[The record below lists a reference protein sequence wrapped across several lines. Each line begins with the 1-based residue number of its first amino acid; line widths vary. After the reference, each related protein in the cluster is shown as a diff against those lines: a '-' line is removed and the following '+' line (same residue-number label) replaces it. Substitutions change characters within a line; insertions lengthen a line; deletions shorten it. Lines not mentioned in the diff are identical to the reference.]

1 MYFVTK
7 TDNRNTLLDDFN
19 NFSKGSFLSKD
30 MKTDIEENEKEY
42 LVTVDVPGVDKNN
55 ISVDFDDN
63 TLTIEINQENEKDNS
78 DKSYIRKER
87 SSFSMSRSYYLE
99 NGTEEG
105 IKAKLDNGVL
115 NIVIPKT
122 NKLITSNIHIIVLLI
137 KKG

>member
-1 MYFVTK
+1 MYFVKK

-19 NFSKGSFLSKD
+19 NFFKGSFLSKD
-30 MKTDIEENEKEY
+30 MKTDICENEKEY

-122 NKLITSNIHIIVLLI
+122 NKPAQNKKLISIE
-137 KKG
+137 

>member
-1 MYFVTK
+1 MYFVKK

-19 NFSKGSFLSKD
+19 NFFKGSFLSKD

-42 LVTVDVPGVDKNN
+42 LVTVDVPGLDKNN

-122 NKLITSNIHIIVLLI
+122 NKPAQNKKLISIE
-137 KKG
+137 

>member
-1 MYFVTK
+1 MYFVKK

-19 NFSKGSFLSKD
+19 NFFKGSFLSKD

-122 NKLITSNIHIIVLLI
+122 NKPAKNKKLISIE
-137 KKG
+137 

>member
-1 MYFVTK
+1 MYFVKK

-19 NFSKGSFLSKD
+19 NFFKGSFLSKD

-122 NKLITSNIHIIVLLI
+122 NKPAQNKKLISIE
-137 KKG
+137 

>member
-1 MYFVTK
+1 MYFVKK
-7 TDNRNTLLDDFN
+7 TNNRNTLLDDFN
-19 NFSKGSFLSKD
+19 NFFKGSFLSKD

-87 SSFSMSRSYYLE
+87 SSFSMSRTYYLE

-122 NKLITSNIHIIVLLI
+122 NKPAQNKKLISIE
-137 KKG
+137 

>member
-1 MYFVTK
+1 MYFVKK

-19 NFSKGSFLSKD
+19 NFFKGSFLSKD

-78 DKSYIRKER
+78 NKSYIRKER

-122 NKLITSNIHIIVLLI
+122 NKPAQNKKLISIE
-137 KKG
+137 

>member
-1 MYFVTK
+1 MYFVKK

-19 NFSKGSFLSKD
+19 NFFKGSLLSKD

-122 NKLITSNIHIIVLLI
+122 NKPAQNKKLISIE
-137 KKG
+137 

>member
-1 MYFVTK
+1 MYFVKK

-19 NFSKGSFLSKD
+19 NFFKGNFLSKD

-122 NKLITSNIHIIVLLI
+122 NKPAQNKKLISIE
-137 KKG
+137 

>member
-1 MYFVTK
+1 MYFVKK

-19 NFSKGSFLSKD
+19 NFFKGSFLSKD

-55 ISVDFDDN
+55 ISVNFDDN

-115 NIVIPKT
+115 NIVILKT
-122 NKLITSNIHIIVLLI
+122 NKPAQNKKLISIE
-137 KKG
+137 

>member
-1 MYFVTK
+1 MYFVKK

-19 NFSKGSFLSKD
+19 NFFKGSFLSKD
-30 MKTDIEENEKEY
+30 MKTDICENEKEY

-122 NKLITSNIHIIVLLI
+122 NKPAQNKNLISIE
-137 KKG
+137 

>member
-1 MYFVTK
+1 MYFVKK
-7 TDNRNTLLDDFN
+7 TDNRNTLLDAFN
-19 NFSKGSFLSKD
+19 NFFKGSFLSKD
-30 MKTDIEENEKEY
+30 LKTDIEENEKEY
-42 LVTVDVPGVDKNN
+42 LVTVDVPGLDKNN

-122 NKLITSNIHIIVLLI
+122 NKPAQNKKLISIE
-137 KKG
+137 

>member
-1 MYFVTK
+1 MYFVKK

-19 NFSKGSFLSKD
+19 NFFKGSFLSKD

-115 NIVIPKT
+115 DIVIPKT
-122 NKLITSNIHIIVLLI
+122 NKPAQNKKLISIE
-137 KKG
+137 

>member
-1 MYFVTK
+1 
-7 TDNRNTLLDDFN
+7 
-19 NFSKGSFLSKD
+19 
-30 MKTDIEENEKEY
+30 MKTDICENEKEY

-122 NKLITSNIHIIVLLI
+122 NKPAQNKKLISIE
-137 KKG
+137 

>member
-1 MYFVTK
+1 MYFVKK
-7 TDNRNTLLDDFN
+7 TNNRNTLLDDFN
-19 NFSKGSFLSKD
+19 NFFKGSFLSKD

-122 NKLITSNIHIIVLLI
+122 NKPAQNKKLISIE
-137 KKG
+137 

>member
-1 MYFVTK
+1 MYFVKK

-19 NFSKGSFLSKD
+19 NFFKGSFLSKD

-55 ISVDFDDN
+55 ISVYFDDN

-122 NKLITSNIHIIVLLI
+122 NKPAQNKKLISIE
-137 KKG
+137 